1 MQTHVQ
7 PPLLIA
13 AHPENAQG
21 LKVAVIE
28 GHDIGGTCVNRGCVP
43 SKALLAASGRVR
55 EFRDTQHLKAMG
67 IQVQPLSRHTLCF
80 SGDVPWRGGLKSQAA
95 GSMRRAASPRH
106 LTTTSRLH
114 LHASW
119 TLRNPAAGRVC
130 GIRPSGHLGPRKQPG
145 SHDPAEP
152 EALAGSHRRGEY
164 GSQRRWRAHAGCAVL
179 CGVPTLALQSSHAAY
194 TIVTLF

>member
-1 MQTHVQ
+1 M
-7 PPLLIA
+7 
-13 AHPENAQG
+13 
-21 LKVAVIE
+21 AVIE

-80 SGDVPWRGGLKSQAA
+80 SGAIPWRGGLKSQAA
-95 GSMRRAASPRH
+95 RSMRRAASPRH
-106 LTTTSRLH
+106 LTTTSCFH
-114 LHASW
+114 PHASW

-164 GSQRRWRAHAGCAVL
+164 GTSVKSEALAGSCGLRSPMRRAYSRPAIFTCRIYHCYTV
-179 CGVPTLALQSSHAAY
+179 LALCSIKANHQ
-194 TIVTLF
+194 